1 MTTQAL
7 QPLDRDDSSTE
18 SAGMIE
24 VLARHFFGLETDDSV
39 GVDAAQEVEMSKLIQ
54 WAGQVLGTSLEHGV
68 VHLTGAVAAA
78 VAAGVPGNPYECEAV
93 LRDVVPAVNEAM
105 AQLREFKVA
114 QAKTQEVRNSVCKQG
129 ETMILKL
136 KQKLEEG
143 EISEDDLHQRCKSV
157 TVWQSKKDSDL
168 DVSMGDL
175 EAKDSTQTTKTDG
188 SMLAASNQTTQTHG
202 SMLAGSNQ
210 TTQTHDSMQLEMHA
224 AAVAEAESL
233 QGGAQTAEVAEAPKR
248 QGAIYRAIE
257 EGLIDEILR
266 RPESFQIQEATLKRK
281 ENETYEEH
289 ILRIAHNV
297 YMKFNRSTKSK
308 ACPPEV
314 IDAAKKARSAGGK
327 IENLFLD
334 YLRCSGN
341 WLSST
346 LVMQTKRVKDKELKM
361 EEAYIMFKDLKQKH
375 GSLMAKSIRDE
386 KRAMQEALDKDPKAD
401 PDTLPWV
408 LAHPDLPGSEAEEY
422 KKLRKAG
429 KGGFAN
435 QVKNKTKLVND
446 KIEDLDAVQD
456 VLQAK
461 PPHMSEPLRKG
472 YMEELQLHREA
483 MLTSLQNLKADELED
498 SPEKQQACLE
508 ALAEVLKAYQ
518 DAASMIKKKD
528 LSFCGAAAMLRH
540 GHKDMGPGLQWVEAA
555 GGNLGLVGNKLRR
568 AGCDGKHPSNIERDM
583 LRAATKSMGSDTWLE
598 ISSFCSFAFDSGAI
612 FINRDLIRGSY
623 VLCSGPDADL
633 DVGCCWFRAYL
644 KLGRTMPVILP
655 HDLLAFMHSNGMQ
668 EIDEGACRKHWEHLT
683 KFTSWAAGHPCNTE
697 PTSSSQ
703 LPVATFLYGDDI
715 KHSQNE
721 KLTVMYLG
729 YSLADK
735 KMDSMKSHFPLF
747 VIREVIQSLNAA
759 MRGFWPSTPLLTS
772 DGSVDSAVPLSQQ
785 PLVVHN
791 GNVCRFP
798 VTEIR

>member
-175 EAKDSTQTTKTDG
+175 EAKVCECVEATSTLILDAWHKLARPGLQPIPEQQDQEEQDEVMMDVDDDEACMLREMEEALEADCQSKDSSSGLPAAPAEQARRDESESAALAQARDSTQTTKTDG

-233 QGGAQTAEVAEAPKR
+233 QGGAQTAEAAEAPKR

-297 YMKFNRSTKSK
+297 YMKFNRK

-408 LAHPDLPGSEAEEY
+408 LAHPDLPGSEAAGLNIMAWEAEEY

-518 DAASMIKKKD
+518 DAASMIKKKAD
-528 LSFCGAAAMLRH
+528 LSFCGAAAMLRN
-540 GHKDMGPGLQWVEAA
+540 GHKELEAA
-555 GGNLGLVGNKLRR
+555 GANLGLLGDKLRR
-568 AGCDGKHPSNIERDM
+568 AGCGGKYPSNMERDM
-583 LRAATKSMGSDTWLE
+583 LRAATRCMGSDTWL
-598 ISSFCSFAFDSGAI
+598 SSFRFIAF
-612 FINRDLIRGSY
+612 IR
-623 VLCSGPDADL
+623 
-633 DVGCCWFRAYL
+633 
-644 KLGRTMPVILP
+644 
-655 HDLLAFMHSNGMQ
+655 
-668 EIDEGACRKHWEHLT
+668 
-683 KFTSWAAGHPCNTE
+683 FT
-697 PTSSSQ
+697 
-703 LPVATFLYGDDI
+703 
-715 KHSQNE
+715 
-721 KLTVMYLG
+721 
-729 YSLADK
+729 
-735 KMDSMKSHFPLF
+735 
-747 VIREVIQSLNAA
+747 
-759 MRGFWPSTPLLTS
+759 
-772 DGSVDSAVPLSQQ
+772 
-785 PLVVHN
+785 
-791 GNVCRFP
+791 
-798 VTEIR
+798 